1 MTEAA
6 GFDRDFSLGELLGTR
21 DADDLCRTLS
31 GLLGTPVAILDERGE
46 PFGAMA
52 PPPGGERVPLV
63 LELEPVGFLA
73 AACPAAALAD
83 AARMVRWGLL
93 SRARLRMVSDLHL
106 EAVRA
111 DYAKLQQQNEALK
124 ASEAKY
130 RDLAATLDAK
140 VKEQIKVI
148 DERQLQLYQAERLA
162 SIGQLAAGVAHEI
175 NNPLGFIGSNLSA
188 AERYLKGLED
198 LRAVVPSTVWEARD
212 LDFVFT
218 DFAELLTDSRVGIDR
233 IARIVKDLKGFSSVD
248 QPEEQVVN
256 LNAQLETLMSVL
268 VGQKPDAVTL
278 STDFSPLPPLLCL
291 PGHLNQAFLNILQN
305 ALQAV
310 AAGGIVTVH
319 TRTEEGVISVEIS
332 DSGPGIPPEIRARI
346 FDPFFTTRGVGSG
359 TGLGLTVARDII
371 LAHSGTVSVICPPQG
386 GTRVTVNLPV

>member
-1 MTEAA
+1 MTEMT
-6 GFDRDFSLGELLGTR
+6 GFDRDFSLGELLSTR
-21 DADDLCRTLS
+21 DADDLCHTLS
-31 GLLGTPVAILDERGE
+31 GLLGTPVAILDVGGGS
-46 PFGAMA
+46 FGGMV
-52 PPPGGERVPLV
+52 PPPGGERAPLV

-73 AACPAAALAD
+73 ADCTASALGS
-83 AARMVRWGLL
+83 AARIVRWGLL

-130 RDLAATLDAK
+130 RDLAASLDAK

-188 AERYLKGLED
+188 AERYLHSLED
-198 LRAVVPSTVWEARD
+198 LRAVVPSPVWEVRD
-212 LDFVFT
+212 LDFVFE
-218 DFAELLTDSRVGIDR
+218 DFSELLKDSRAGIDR
-233 IARIVKDLKGFSSVD
+233 IARIVRDLKGFSSVD
-248 QPEEQVVN
+248 QPQEQVVD

-268 VGQKPDAVTL
+268 VGQKAESVTL

-310 AAGGIVTVH
+310 TEGGIVTVH
-319 TRTEEGVISVEIS
+319 TRTEGGAIAVEVS
-332 DSGPGIPPEIRARI
+332 DSGRGIPPEIRARI

-371 LAHSGTVSVICPPQG
+371 LAHSGTVTVICPPQG